1 MQEKTGKREAA
12 TLKRRK
18 HIVQAA
24 ALCFIDQGFH
34 QTSVRDIAKRANIS
48 LGNLYNHFEN
58 KTALI
63 AEIAALEAEELAGVA
78 KQLNGTA
85 PPEKR
90 MERFIKAYFKAV
102 SGKENAVLTAEIM
115 AEAMRNPSIAAG
127 YDANRQVLLA
137 ALVPLVESLHPGA
150 LPALRAELILDM
162 IEGAGLRVAFES
174 RKVQKATRDALL
186 AWIPGP
192 AVAAVQS

>member
-1 MQEKTGKREAA
+1 MQKKIGKREAT
-12 TLKRRK
+12 TLTRRT

-34 QTSVRDIAKRANIS
+34 QTSVRDIAKRAKTS

-78 KQLNGTA
+78 KVLSGTA

-115 AEAMRNPSIAAG
+115 AEAMRTPSIATG
-127 YDANRQVLLA
+127 YDANRQALLS
-137 ALVPLVESLHPGA
+137 ALTPLVETLHPSA
-150 LPALRAELILDM
+150 LPRPRAELILDM
-162 IEGAGLRVAFES
+162 IEGAGIRVSFDTA
-174 RKVQKATRDALL
+174 KAKKAACTALID
-186 AWIPGP
+186 WILP
-192 AVAAVQS
+192 

>member
-1 MQEKTGKREAA
+1 MQEKTGKRETA

-78 KQLNGTA
+78 KTLSSA
-85 PPEKR
+85 AAPEKR

-115 AEAMRNPSIAAG
+115 AEAMRNPSIAEG
-127 YDANRQVLLA
+127 YNANRQALLT
-137 ALVPLVESLHPGA
+137 ALIPLVEALHLGTQPRS
-150 LPALRAELILDM
+150 RAELILDM
-162 IEGAGLRVAFES
+162 IEGAGIRVAFEGI
-174 RKVQKATRDALL
+174 RAKKATMHALIG
-186 AWIPGP
+186 WILPKKG
-192 AVAAVQS
+192 

>member
-34 QTSVRDIAKRANIS
+34 QTSVRDIAERAKIS

-63 AEIAALEAEELAGVA
+63 AEIAALEAEDLAGVA
-78 KQLNGTA
+78 KQLGDTA

-90 MERFIKAYFKAV
+90 MARFIKAYFKAV

-115 AEAMRNPSIAAG
+115 AEAMRNPSVAAG
-127 YDANRQVLLA
+127 YNANRQTLLA
-137 ALVPLVESLHPGA
+137 ALVPLVESLHPNA
-150 LPALRAELILDM
+150 LPAPRAELILDM
-162 IEGAGLRVAFES
+162 IEGAGLRVAFEG
-174 RKVQKATRDALL
+174 RKAKIAARDALMG
-186 AWIPGP
+186 WILTPKR
-192 AVAAVQS
+192 